1 MRAFIKSIFRSL
13 LNEGIEKVI
22 SSVGDPEIP
31 YGSKTR
37 ASLTSQKP
45 TRKASERDIQ
55 NLESN
60 IEYAKSRVKVI
71 LNNIN
76 DKIERN
82 KAEEYFHDVNM
93 GKGLFNFSIYSDGS
107 IKPAET
113 PQTQRGGSKS
123 VRIEPGDL
131 KQFQSG
137 NYVAAVRAHTG
148 RKEDK
153 ENLAHIKQNNLD
165 LDVENEVA
173 YGKSGADDARLKL
186 LVNMGPQIID
196 SLIGGSYT
204 LDKWEPK
211 TPEQL
216 TAVEKG
222 IKKKAMEKLRAL
234 KKPEIGSSPESQLK
248 NKEWAERQAELKA
261 KYEKLRQKRVR

>member
-1 MRAFIKSIFRSL
+1 MKSFIKSIFRSL
-13 LNEGIEKVI
+13 LNEGLEKVI
-22 SSVGDPEIP
+22 PSVSDPTIP

-37 ASLTSQKP
+37 ASLTGQKP

-55 NLESN
+55 NLEYS
-60 IEYAKSRVKVI
+60 IENAKSRVTDI
-71 LNNIN
+71 LNGIN
-76 DKIERN
+76 DEFERN

-113 PQTQRGGSKS
+113 PQTQRGGSKAG
-123 VRIEPGDL
+123 RIEPGDL

-148 RKEDK
+148 RKEDI

-165 LDVENEVA
+165 LDIENEVA

-186 LVNMGPQIID
+186 LINMGPQIID

-216 TAVEKG
+216 SAVEKG
-222 IKKKAMEKLRAL
+222 LKKKALEKLKAL

-248 NKEWAERQAELKA
+248 NKEWAERQAAIQA
-261 KYEKLRQKRVR
+261 KYEKLKQKRGH